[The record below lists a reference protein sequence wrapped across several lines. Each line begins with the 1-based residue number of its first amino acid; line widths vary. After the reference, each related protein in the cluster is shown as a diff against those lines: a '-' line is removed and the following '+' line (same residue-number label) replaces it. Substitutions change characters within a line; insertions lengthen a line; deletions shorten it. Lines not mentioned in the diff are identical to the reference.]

1 MLLFAGAK
9 VFRGDVDD
17 AVRVDVEGDFDLR
30 GAAACGK
37 DAVEVEDAE
46 GLVVSC
52 EFTLA
57 LKDVDFDG
65 RLVVRSGGEDL
76 ALLGRDGGV
85 SVDDLGADTAEG
97 LDTKGQRGD
106 VEQQE
111 ALDVAAE
118 NTALKG
124 CAHGDTFIGVDAL
137 EGLFADVLLDRFLD
151 GRDTGRT
158 ADHEDL
164 VDLGSLEA
172 GVCEDLTDRT
182 HRRFDEVGGQFVE
195 LRSGERGLK
204 VFRTRCICGDERKGD
219 GGIGDTGEFDL
230 RLFRSFLQTLHSHL
244 VGTEVDAFVFLE
256 LVCEPVDDALVE
268 VVAAETVVTGRGK
281 DFLDAVAHLDEGD
294 VEGTAAKVVDHD
306 LLVGLFVDA
315 VCESSGGRLVDDTFD
330 LEAGDLT
337 GVLGRLTLR
346 VGEVCGDRD
355 DGFGDFVAEVSLCVG
370 LQLLQDHRGDLL
382 RSELL
387 VVNGDSV
394 VGTHLSFDG
403 RDGSVG
409 VGDGLTLGDLTDH
422 SLAVFAKSN
431 DRRGGAGAFRVR
443 DDDGLA
449 AFDDRHTG
457 VGST

>member
-17 AVRVDVEGDFDLR
+17 TVRVDVEGDFDLR

-46 GLVVSC
+46 GLVVFR

-65 RLVVRSGGEDL
+65 SLVVRGGGEDL

-97 LDTKGQRGD
+97 LDTKGQRSD
-106 VEQQE
+106 VEKQE

-151 GRDTGRT
+151 SRDTGRT

-164 VDLGSLEA
+164 VDLGSLET
-172 GVCEDLTDRT
+172 GVCEDLTDRA
-182 HRRFDEVGGQFVE
+182 HRRFDEVGSQFVE

-204 VFRTRCICGDERKGD
+204 VFRTRCIRGDERKGD
-219 GGIGDTGEFDL
+219 GGIGDTGKFDL
-230 RLFRSFLQTLHSHL
+230 RLFRSFLQTLHGHL
-244 VGTEVDAFVFLE
+244 VGTKVDAFGFLE
-256 LVCEPVDDALVE
+256 LVCEPVDDALVK

-281 DFLDAVAHLDEGD
+281 NFLDAVAHLDKGD

-306 LLVGLFVDA
+306 LLVGLLVDA
-315 VCESSGGRLVDDTFD
+315 VCKSGSGRLVDDTFD

-337 GVLGRLTLR
+337 GVLGRLTLS
-346 VGEVCGDRD
+346 VGEVCGNGD
-355 DGFGDFVAEVSLCVG
+355 DSFRHFIAEVSLCVG

-382 RSELL
+382 RSELF
-387 VVNGDSV
+387 VVNGDFV
-394 VGTHLSFDG
+394 VRTHLSLDG

-422 SLAVFAKSN
+422 SLAVFAECN
-431 DRRGGAGAFRVR
+431 NGRGGAGAFRVR
-443 DDDGLA
+443 DDDGFA